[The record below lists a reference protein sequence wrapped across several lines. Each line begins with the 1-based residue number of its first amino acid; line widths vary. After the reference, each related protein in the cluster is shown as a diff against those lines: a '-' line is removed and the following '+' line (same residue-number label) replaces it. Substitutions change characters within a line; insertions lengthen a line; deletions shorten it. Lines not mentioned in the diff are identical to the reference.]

1 MATTIKALARG
12 TFATSSGTIYTVPAA
27 TTAIATNITVCNTTS
42 APLSFYIVVDGV
54 ELFSNTSINQY
65 TTIVIDLKQAIGAT
79 KIVTGYADQ
88 AGLKYHIT
96 GAEIA

>member
-12 TFATSSGTIYTVPAA
+12 TFATSSGTIYTVPSA
-27 TTAIATNITVCNTTS
+27 TTAIATNITICNTAAS
-42 APLSFYIVVDGV
+42 PRSFYIVVDGV

-79 KIVTGYADQ
+79 KIVTGYAD
-88 AGLKYHIT
+88 ATGLKYHIT